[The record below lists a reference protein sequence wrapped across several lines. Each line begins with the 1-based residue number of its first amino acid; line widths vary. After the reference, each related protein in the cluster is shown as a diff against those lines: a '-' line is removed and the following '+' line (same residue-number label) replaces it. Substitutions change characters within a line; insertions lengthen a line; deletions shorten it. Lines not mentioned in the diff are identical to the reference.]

1 MTEPRP
7 GFGDYEAP
15 PDDDVAARL
24 AVSVRR
30 LMDASVL
37 ATADEPELTEAIVA
51 IDTISARLE
60 GPGRERLRHA
70 TPWPPREAMAKG
82 DRRHNPMAGPANPLA
97 PPMRVQVAEDGSVY
111 SHVTMRPI
119 HEGPPGG
126 VHGGFVAALLDQLL
140 GAANI
145 ASGVGAMTA
154 ELTIRYRRPTPV
166 DVPLVLSARTDSI
179 DERRVHASGE
189 ITADGVVTARAEGL
203 FIRPTEAR
211 LSQHER
217 IVASRAHK

>member
-1 MTEPRP
+1 MTA
-7 GFGDYEAP
+7 DYQAP
-15 PDDDVAARL
+15 ADDDIAARL
-24 AVSVRR
+24 ADSVRR

-37 ATADEPELTEAIVA
+37 TSAKTPELTELVAA
-51 IDTISARLE
+51 IDTLSAQIE
-60 GPGRERLRHA
+60 GPDGERLRHG
-70 TPWPPREAMAKG
+70 TPWPPREKMSKG
-82 DRRHNPMAGPANPLA
+82 DRAHNPIAGPANPLA
-97 PPMRVQVAEDGSVY
+97 PPMRVQVADDGSVF
-111 SHVTMRPI
+111 SEVVMRPI

-154 ELTIRYRRPTPV
+154 ELTIRYRRPTPI
-166 DVPLVLSARTDSI
+166 DVQLVIRARTDSI

-189 ITADGVVTARAEGL
+189 ITVDGVLTAQAKGL

-211 LSQHER
+211 LSHHES